1 MKKIVLFLLAMFFL
15 LQACTSFCEN
25 TIVQTI
31 KSKNVTAYIFQRAC
45 GATTG
50 NSIQVSV
57 FDSNKALPNK
67 PGNVFILDS
76 DSVVTATWT
85 TDTNLLI
92 TYKCDKEQVRKKEII
107 LDDITIEYLALGC
120 SELIK

>member
-1 MKKIVLFLLAMFFL
+1 MRKIVLFLLAMFFL
-15 LQACTSFCEN
+15 LQACISFCEN

-31 KSKNVTAYIFQRAC
+31 VSKNITAYIFQRAC

-57 FDSNKALPNK
+57 LDSNKALPNK
-67 PGNVFILDS
+67 PGNIFILDS

-92 TYKCDKEQVRKKEII
+92 TYECDEEQVRKKEMI
-107 LDDITIEYLALGC
+107 LDDITIEYLALGR
-120 SELIK
+120 SEYIK